1 MKKASKAGLQ
11 MAIENPNLQIWVS
24 LDKINLNEVLTK
36 EEDWFSTI
44 GSDIRYIY
52 RNWNL
57 L

>member
-1 MKKASKAGLQ
+1 